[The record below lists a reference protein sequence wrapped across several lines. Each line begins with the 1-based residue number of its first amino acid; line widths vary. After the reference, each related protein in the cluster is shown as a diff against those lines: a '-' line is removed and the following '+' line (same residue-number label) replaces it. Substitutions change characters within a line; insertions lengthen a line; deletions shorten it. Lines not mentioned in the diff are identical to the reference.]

1 MKATAFKVVAI
12 ILCIVAALLSF
23 GGRLGSLTDRAGNQ
37 ALTRQNDNYLST
49 SFNKAL
55 VGFGTLSV
63 LKAGLDIIEGSEIG
77 ASLGVT
83 AQLEVGDIV
92 QPAYDYVD
100 IAWRTLLTGCV
111 TLLSMQYL
119 LKAAT
124 ILDSYLL
131 GATLMLLALFLITRW
146 WRPTWISVK
155 NILRDM
161 LSVAI
166 VVTLA
171 LYYILPL
178 SVWGASKLSRTITQP
193 AIEEAQNGFE
203 QAKKTLF
210 PDDQQRASGIV
221 AKLKQIQDRI
231 EQIAAYLKDE
241 TKDMVVW
248 AIKLITGY
256 IFDCIVFPL
265 ALFTL
270 LFWLTRSVIRYL
282 FQKNFQ
288 ASFRDD
294 LSQILI
300 GTQRNK
306 NCQ

>member
-1 MKATAFKVVAI
+1 
-12 ILCIVAALLSF
+12 
-23 GGRLGSLTDRAGNQ
+23 
-37 ALTRQNDNYLST
+37 LTRQNDDYLNA

-77 ASLGVT
+77 ASFGVT
-83 AQLEVGDIV
+83 VQLQVGDIV
-92 QPAYDYVD
+92 KPAYDYVD

-111 TLLSMQYL
+111 ALLSMRYL

-131 GATLMLLALFLITRW
+131 GATLMLLALFLMTRW
-146 WRPTWISVK
+146 WRQNWISVK
-155 NILRDM
+155 YILRDM

-178 SVWGASKLSRTITQP
+178 SVWGASRLSRAITQP

-203 QAKKTLF
+203 QTKKSLF
-210 PDDQQRASGIV
+210 PDDQPSASGIV

-231 EQIAAYLKDE
+231 EQIAAYLKDK
-241 TKDMVVW
+241 TKDMVIW
-248 AIKLITGY
+248 AVKLITGY

-270 LFWLTRSVIRYL
+270 LFWLTRSIIRYL